1 MLNGKFSRREVNYLS
16 DLVSNSDRRNIV
28 LAIVIAII
36 DISGVGS
43 ESRSAILEKYS
54 LINNDCCITAL
65 DLRLILAR
73 YK

>member
-28 LAIVIAII
+28 LAIVVAII

-43 ESRSAILEKYS
+43 ESRSTILGIHS

-65 DLRLILAR
+65 DLGLILAG